1 MIAMAMTALLLAAA
15 PAQEVIENLDEQE
28 VAVVPYEDSDNE
40 KLAVN
45 EECEYSDQV
54 VFEDEN
60 GVSEDLVAC
69 EDEE

>member
-15 PAQEVIENLDEQE
+15 PAQEVIENLEERE
-28 VAVVPYEDSDNE
+28 VEVVLYEDSENE
-40 KLAVN
+40 ELAMN
-45 EECEYSDQV
+45 EECEQI

-60 GVSEDLVAC
+60 EVSEGLVTC